1 MREKIPT
8 TYLNALALKTRTAN
22 GLNYVFEAYD
32 LQVVALQDIPGKPHL
47 ERIIVGDWS
56 GDRRGTLVYD
66 HRAGCPVTCS

>member
-22 GLNYVFEAYD
+22 GLNYVLEAYD
-32 LQVVALQDIPGKPHL
+32 LVIVALQDIPGKPHL

-56 GDRRGTLVYD
+56 GDRRGTLIFD
-66 HRAGCPVTCS
+66 HRAGVPVAHS